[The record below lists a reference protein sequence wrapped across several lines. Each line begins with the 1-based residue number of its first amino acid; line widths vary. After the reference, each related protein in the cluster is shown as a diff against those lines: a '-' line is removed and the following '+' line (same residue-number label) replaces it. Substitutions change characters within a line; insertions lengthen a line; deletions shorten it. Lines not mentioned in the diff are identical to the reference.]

1 MSFST
6 CYKQIAIG
14 LGFLALGASAH
25 THADD
30 VDTILINEAFHSL
43 LYLPVYV
50 AKHEGLFNEQNI
62 DVPVVRSA
70 GSGPA
75 ALASVLSGESQFS
88 VHGPEH
94 VGFAQE
100 QGGSGKAISA
110 VANSAPVWVLA
121 KPDLAYSTPADLEGK
136 EIVVGLAPGT
146 SNTLIRRFI
155 EDAGLEGKVKVTEVQ
170 NGSELGPV
178 LSGRGDIAVA
188 YQPQVEQGISQG
200 LEVIHAFTDDYPEYA
215 FSTINT
221 SQELIDENPDL
232 VSRFITAINNSLSL
246 IHADADK
253 AKAVARLEFGDL
265 KGDVVDAAVQRMI
278 DNNVYPENVTITEGA
293 FTNAIEMQQFVGNI
307 KGEMYYDDIVDASF
321 ADKIVNQIQP

>member
-1 MSFST
+1 MMSFSSS
-6 CYKQIAIG
+6 CKSIAFGTG
-14 LGFLALGASAH
+14 LLVLGASAQAQ
-25 THADD
+25 ADEM
-30 VDTILINEAFHSL
+30 DTILINEAFHSL

-50 AKHEGLFNEQNI
+50 AKHEGLFNDHNI

-70 GSGPA
+70 GSGPV
-75 ALASVLSGESQFS
+75 ALASVLAGESQFS

-121 KPDLAYSTPADLEGK
+121 HPSLDYSSPADLEGK
-136 EIVVGLAPGT
+136 DVVVGLAPGT
-146 SNTLIRRFI
+146 SNTLIRRLI
-155 EDAGLEGKVKVTEVQ
+155 QDAGLAGKVNVTEVQ

-178 LSGRGDIAVA
+178 LSGRGYIAVT

-200 LEVIHAFTDDYPEYA
+200 LEIIHAFTDDYPEYA

-221 SQELIDENPDL
+221 SQEMIDENPDL
-232 VSRFITAINNSLSL
+232 VLRFVRAINDALLL
-246 IHADADK
+246 IHSDAEA
-253 AKAVARLEFGDL
+253 AKAVARLEFGGL
-265 KGDVVDAAVQRMI
+265 PSDVVNAAVQRMI
-278 DNNVYPENVTITEGA
+278 DNNVYPQSVMITKAA

-307 KGEMYYDDIVDASF
+307 KGEMYYDDIVDISF
-321 ADKIVNQIQP
+321 ASEVIQ

>member
-1 MSFST
+1 MKFSSV
-6 CYKQIAIG
+6 YKHAVFGTGLLAI
-14 LGFLALGASAH
+14 SA
-25 THADD
+25 TAPLQADD
-30 VDTILINEAFHSL
+30 MDTILINEAFHSL

-50 AKHEGLFNEQNI
+50 AKHEGIFNNHNI

-75 ALASVLSGESQFS
+75 ALASVLAGESQFS

-121 KPDLAYSTPADLEGK
+121 HPDLDYDSPADLAGK
-136 EIVVGLAPGT
+136 EVVVGLAPGT
-146 SNTLIRRFI
+146 SNTLIRRLI
-155 EDAGLEGKVKVTEVQ
+155 ADAGLEGEVDVTEVQ

-200 LEVIHAFTDDYPEYA
+200 LEIIHAFTDDYPEYA

-221 SQELIDENPDL
+221 SQEMIDENPDL
-232 VSRFITAINNSLSL
+232 VKRFVMAINDSLAL
-246 IHADADK
+246 IHSDADI

-265 KGDVVDAAVQRMI
+265 QGEVVDAAVQRMI
-278 DNNVYPENVTITEGA
+278 ENSVYPESVMITEDA

-307 KGEMYYDDIVDASF
+307 KGEMYYEDIVDASF
-321 ADKIVNQIQP
+321 ANEVVQ